1 MVMVLGIIGMRNYG
15 KYDFDRATNPSEYGG
30 YDVDEGT
37 YKKRIGK
44 GIGLREDLYS
54 WAYLS
59 WLRKEYL
66 QLQIR
71 YFAWKEKKE
80 EREEALRVAQE
91 NLDACL
97 QAAENIE
104 DDEPAEKAE
113 NDENIKF
120 AKQMVSLAEKRI
132 QLRIDPTELD
142 PDPASQDGKWIE
154 DFNNART
161 YASGRFHL
169 LVMCQLFLI
178 ICLGLQTAQDN
189 SLFV

>member
-1 MVMVLGIIGMRNYG
+1 M
-15 KYDFDRATNPSEYGG
+15 
-30 YDVDEGT
+30 
-37 YKKRIGK
+37 
-44 GIGLREDLYS
+44 
-54 WAYLS
+54 
-59 WLRKEYL
+59 
-66 QLQIR
+66 
-71 YFAWKEKKE
+71 
-80 EREEALRVAQE
+80 
-91 NLDACL
+91 

-113 NDENIKF
+113 NDESIKF

-142 PDPASQDGKWIE
+142 PDPASQDGRWIE